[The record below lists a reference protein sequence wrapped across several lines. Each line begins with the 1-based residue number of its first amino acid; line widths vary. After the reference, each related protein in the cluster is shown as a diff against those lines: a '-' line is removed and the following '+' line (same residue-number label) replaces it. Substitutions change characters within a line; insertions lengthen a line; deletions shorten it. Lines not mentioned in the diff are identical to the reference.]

1 VATSSG
7 KYAIDFVDCATLN
20 EMASFG
26 AAVELSV
33 EVVPG
38 ALEPAFA
45 AGEVEVL
52 PELLLFGLPELQ
64 LASARTV
71 ATTSVGI
78 AA

>member
-1 VATSSG
+1 
-7 KYAIDFVDCATLN
+7 
-20 EMASFG
+20 MASFG
-26 AAVELSV
+26 AAVELSLGLP
-33 EVVPG
+33 PG

-52 PELLLFGLPELQ
+52 LEPLLFVLPELQ
-64 LASARTV
+64 LVSARTV